1 MLVSEGLS
9 SVSLQEVLEIEGI
22 VIKDMVM
29 SGKTMTREV
38 DIKDEN
44 KFIQTINKDQ

>member
-9 SVSLQEVLEIEGI
+9 SASLQEVLEIEGI

-29 SGKTMTREV
+29 SSKIMTREV
-38 DIKDEN
+38 GIKDEN